1 MSFVKKNISK
11 ALVMALVVSMFL
23 LSGCNSVHMTA
34 KELESKLS
42 GLSVTIRT
50 FDEESQVID
59 QIHGRSVMVERD
71 TTFDT
76 QTSEGTNKDSSVIK
90 VTIGK
95 NEMKH
100 VGSSLILAE
109 DGLHDLFD
117 EYAKTVDINN
127 LERGIPLVNS
137 IVNSFKNIT
146 SGKEK
151 TILIRSQNGKP
162 LATYIGDNVSA
173 FSIDIP
179 KTTAFL
185 VDGNVLIVYRCDYTV
200 YDTELL
206 LD

>member
-23 LSGCNSVHMTA
+23 LSGCNSVHMTV

-185 VDGNVLIVYRCDYTV
+185 VDGKVLIVYRCDYTV